1 MSWRE
6 SCWPF
11 MLNNFHGGD
20 FLTVFK
26 PTFGQFY
33 SVIKCEILGKHR
45 GFCKLQTE
53 KHLNLRLIVSLYI
66 YLKNC
71 NGHVNLVL

>member
-1 MSWRE
+1 MARKLLAFYVE
-6 SCWPF
+6 QFPR
-11 MLNNFHGGD
+11 GD

-53 KHLNLRLIVSLYI
+53 KHLILRLIVSLYI